1 MSEKHVPKALAGKTA
16 ILAQRY
22 ALALLEL
29 AEEKGQTDAVL
40 ADLDALGE
48 AITGSR
54 DFTLMS
60 THPRFHSEKTC
71 EVIKQIAASA
81 KLNEI
86 TTSFLMRVAINRRLA
101 LLDHM
106 IDAFREEFAE
116 LRGQSTALVTAACAL
131 SQAQRTEL
139 VAQLSKLMGG
149 TVDIIVR
156 EDKSLLGGLMVKF
169 GSRLIDASVKG
180 KLAQI
185 ERQLKT
191 QREAA

>member
-1 MSEKHVPKALAGKTA
+1 MSEKHLPKALAGKAA

-29 AEEKGQTDAVL
+29 SEEKGQTDAVM
-40 ADLDALGE
+40 ADMDVLGE
-48 AITGSR
+48 AIAGNR
-54 DFTLMS
+54 DFTLVS

-71 EVIKQIAASA
+71 AVVKQIAASA

-86 TTSFLMRVAINRRLA
+86 TAAFLTRVAINRRLA

-106 IDAFREEFAE
+106 IDSFREQLAK
-116 LRGQSTALVTAACAL
+116 LRGQSTALVTTACAL
-131 SQAQRTEL
+131 TQEQKSEL
-139 VAQLSKLMGG
+139 VAQLSKLVGG
-149 TVDIIVR
+149 TVDVVVK

-169 GSRLIDASVKG
+169 GSRLIDVSVKG